1 MSTEAQ
7 HSQERHTASNAPK
20 EGRSTKAQPERPGRF
35 ELPELTLVA
44 PVNSAKSVPQFSLD
58 QQAVIDLGPG
68 SGPVLLWGAPGTG
81 KSTVLIEAAL
91 KRMEHD
97 GVDPAGAL
105 LLAPSRLAAAR
116 LRDGFSARLTKSLST
131 SPARTWSSYAFDLLR
146 RAKVEGRM
154 PHLESAP
161 RLMSGPEQDLI
172 IRDLLA
178 GHAMGLGT
186 VPAWPKELT
195 QALETRGF
203 RQEIRQLFDRV
214 IEYGLVPEELAEL
227 GAANRRP
234 DWVAAASLYKEYRD
248 VVDWGKSG
256 SFDPAGIITAATT
269 LLRLDSDF
277 LDQER
282 KRLALIV
289 VDDIQEANKAVH
301 ELLHL
306 VGQGKDVL
314 VAASPDTVVQGFRG
328 ARPDLVASL
337 THSLSTPEHPLQQF
351 ALSTSHRMSK
361 PLAAAWSGVADRI
374 FQIRGGHKARELAW
388 PEALAGRHGGHAA
401 APHAEAINAT
411 EPAGG
416 EPGPVPRQELRK
428 DPDKV
433 SYVSA
438 HFVASEVHELR
449 LVAERI
455 LHLQHL
461 GGHSLS
467 EIAVIVRTG
476 SALAALQRYLSAQGI
491 AVKVPVAE
499 NPVRDEPAVRPLL
512 EAFGIALAPET
523 LDAEACVA
531 LLTSR
536 LGRSTALHL
545 RRLRQALRQQERHA
559 GGGRASDELLVEAL
573 LNSQKLAPLGWE
585 AANAARIAAMI
596 AAGREAVA
604 QPGANAETV
613 LWALWEAC
621 DSSGTWEAQ
630 ALRGGPTG
638 IRADRDLDAV
648 MALFQTAERYV
659 DQLPGSSPQ
668 QFLDYLMSQEL
679 PMDTLAAR
687 AQRTDAVEIVTPA
700 SAAGREWPIVIVAGL
715 QEGVWPNTRLRGEL
729 LGSQL
734 LVDVLEK
741 GAQAAH
747 QIEPAA
753 RLRDIRYDELRSFAA
768 AISRASHILI
778 LTAAAGH
785 DLQPSQ
791 FIDLAAPYVPVTDS
805 GGESQYPV
813 RPVEQVPRPMT
824 LRSLVAELRQE
835 SEMRT
840 NPEAARML
848 AVLAGE
854 DVPGADPH
862 QWWGLLPLSS
872 DGPIVAPGEPVNVSP
887 SKVEEVLKSP
897 LNWFIR
903 AAGGDATTDFAR
915 SLGTLIHSIA
925 QDIPNGAGHE
935 YLAELD
941 KRWPSLGLP
950 ESWESDLDYKRAQE
964 MLGKL
969 AQYVIEARQ
978 QGRTLL
984 GVEENFSVDVGE
996 LPDGILPSTF
1006 LPGTFSSSTG
1016 VPSSAVPDTA
1026 VPDTKD
1032 ASLSSAD
1039 GGAPEA
1045 EDTDTSGLA
1054 EPPPARVVRLR
1065 GQVDRLEA
1073 DANGNLIIVDIKT
1086 GRTKPTKDQV
1096 LEHPQLGA
1104 YQVAASAGAFSAQAE
1119 AAGLFGASS
1128 GGAALLPLGDGT
1140 KNVKTQDQPAMVAGS
1155 ENDPTRKVMEAA
1167 LLMAQAV
1174 FPARHGADWSERN
1187 GCPLPTICPL
1197 CPEGKQITE

>member
-1 MSTEAQ
+1 MSTHAEF
-7 HSQERHTASNAPK
+7 T
-20 EGRSTKAQPERPGRF
+20 
-35 ELPELTLVA
+35 LPQLTLVPPSHSDRSA
-44 PVNSAKSVPQFSLD
+44 PALSPD
-58 QQAVIDLGPG
+58 QQAVVDLKPG
-68 SGPVLLWGAPGTG
+68 SGPVLVWGAPGTG
-81 KSTVLIEAAL
+81 KSTVLIETAV

-105 LLAPSRLAAAR
+105 LLAPSRLAAAK
-116 LRDGFSARLTKSLST
+116 LRDGFSARLTRSLST

-146 RAKVEGRM
+146 RAKVAGRM
-154 PHLESAP
+154 PHLDGPP

-178 GHAMGLGT
+178 GHKQGLGT
-186 VPAWPKELT
+186 APNWPEELND
-195 QALETRGF
+195 ALETRGF

-227 GAANRRP
+227 GTANRRP
-234 DWVAAASLYKEYRD
+234 DWVAAASLYREYRD

-256 SFDPAGIITAATT
+256 SFDPAGIITAAST
-269 LLRLDSDF
+269 LLQVDPDF
-277 LDQER
+277 LAQER
-282 KRLALIV
+282 HRLALIV

-301 ELLHL
+301 ELLAL
-306 VGQGKDVL
+306 VGRGKDLV

-337 THSLSTPEHPLQQF
+337 GESLGTQKRPLQQF
-351 ALSTSHRMSK
+351 TLSTSHRMSR
-361 PLAAAWSGVADRI
+361 PLAAAWSGVAERI
-374 FQIRGGHKARELAW
+374 FQIRGGHKARELTWPDEARGEGGLP
-388 PEALAGRHGGHAA
+388 PEAGD
-401 APHAEAINAT
+401 
-411 EPAGG
+411 PASDMG
-416 EPGPVPRQELRK
+416 EG
-428 DPDKV
+428 
-433 SYVSA
+433 SFVSA
-438 HFVASEVHELR
+438 HVVASEVHELR

-455 LHLQHL
+455 LALQHL
-461 GGHSLS
+461 AGHSLS
-467 EIAVIVRTG
+467 EVAVIVRTG

-523 LDAEACVA
+523 LDAEACVG

-545 RRLRQALRQQERHA
+545 RRLRQALRQQELND

-573 LNSQKLAPLGWE
+573 LNPDKLAPLGWE
-585 AANAARIAAMI
+585 AANARRIAAML
-596 AAGREAVA
+596 AAGRAAV
-604 QPGANAETV
+604 QEPGANAETV
-613 LWALWEAC
+613 LWALWDAC
-621 DSSGTWEAQ
+621 DSSGTWESQ

-687 AQRTDAVEIVTPA
+687 AQRSDAVEILTPA

-741 GAQAAH
+741 GAESARQVD
-747 QIEPAA
+747 PAA

-768 AISRASHILI
+768 AISRAGRKLI

-791 FIDLAAPYVPVTDS
+791 FIDLAAPYVPATDS

-835 SEMRT
+835 SEMHAE
-840 NPEAARML
+840 PEAARML
-848 AVLAGE
+848 AVLAAE
-854 DVPGADPH
+854 NVPGADPA

-872 DGPIVAPGEPVNVSP
+872 EAPIIAPGEPVVVSP

-897 LNWFIR
+897 LNWFIK
-903 AAGGDATTDFAR
+903 AAGGEAATDFAR
-915 SLGTLIHSIA
+915 SLGTLIHGIA
-925 QDIPNGAGHE
+925 ESMPEAAGHE
-935 YLAELD
+935 YLEELER
-941 KRWPSLGLP
+941 RWPALGLP
-950 ESWESDLDYKRAQE
+950 ESWETDLDYQRAQD

-984 GVEENFSVDVGE
+984 GVEENFTVDVGE
-996 LPDGILPSTF
+996 LAGTATEGPAAGRPDGGQSGSQPSRT
-1006 LPGTFSSSTG
+1006 
-1016 VPSSAVPDTA
+1016 
-1026 VPDTKD
+1026 
-1032 ASLSSAD
+1032 
-1039 GGAPEA
+1039 
-1045 EDTDTSGLA
+1045 
-1054 EPPPARVVRLR
+1054 VRLR

-1073 DANGNLIIVDIKT
+1073 DANGNLVIVDIKT
-1086 GRTKPTKDQV
+1086 GRSKPTKEQV
-1096 LEHPQLGA
+1096 LVHPQLGA
-1104 YQVAASAGAFSAQAE
+1104 YQVAVTAGGFAEQAA
-1119 AAGLFGASS
+1119 AAGLPGAVS

-1140 KNVKTQDQPAMVAGS
+1140 KAVKTQDQPAMVAGS
-1155 ENDPTRKVMEAA
+1155 DGDPTPKVMEAA
-1167 LLMAQAV
+1167 LLMAQAA
-1174 FPARHGADWSERN
+1174 FPARHGADWSARN
-1187 GCPLPTICPL
+1187 GCPLPSICPL

>member
-1 MSTEAQ
+1 MSTQTKQ
-7 HSQERHTASNAPK
+7 HPAERNLLEPHTLAPPRLVLAPPA
-20 EGRSTKAQPERPGRF
+20 GSVRS
-35 ELPELTLVA
+35 
-44 PVNSAKSVPQFSLD
+44 SPQLSPD
-58 QQAVIDLGPG
+58 QQVVVDLVPG

-81 KSTVLIEAAL
+81 KSTVLIEAAV

-97 GVDPAGAL
+97 GVDPAAAL

-154 PHLESAP
+154 PHLDGPP

-172 IRDLLA
+172 IKDLLA
-178 GHAMGLGT
+178 GHKLGLGT
-186 VPAWPKELT
+186 APGWPAELT
-195 QALETRGF
+195 EALETRGF

-214 IEYGLVPEELAEL
+214 IEYGLMPQELAAL
-227 GAANRRP
+227 GAANQRP
-234 DWVAAASLYKEYRD
+234 DWVAAASLYQEYRD

-269 LLRLDSDF
+269 LLQIDAGF
-277 LDQER
+277 LAQER
-282 KRLALIV
+282 HRLALIV

-301 ELLHL
+301 ELLQL
-306 VGQGKDVL
+306 VGRGKDVL

-337 THSLSTPEHPLQQF
+337 SGTLSTDKKPLQQF
-351 ALSTSHRMSK
+351 SLSTSHRMSE
-361 PLAAAWSGVADRI
+361 PLAAAWSGVAERI
-374 FQIRGGHKARELAW
+374 FQVRGGHKARELVW
-388 PEALAGRHGGHAA
+388 PENHDPLQASARGPERESGVDAL
-401 APHAEAINAT
+401 P
-411 EPAGG
+411 P
-416 EPGPVPRQELRK
+416 
-428 DPDKV
+428 
-433 SYVSA
+433 VSA
-438 HFVASEVHELR
+438 HVVASEVHELR

-461 GGHSLS
+461 AGYNLG

-476 SALAALQRYLSAQGI
+476 SALAALQRYLSSQGI

-512 EAFGIALAPET
+512 EAFGAAVEPEL

-536 LGRSTALHL
+536 LGRSTSLHL
-545 RRLRQALRQQERHA
+545 RRLRQALRQQELHA

-573 LNSQKLAPLGWE
+573 LSPEKLAPLGWE
-585 AANAARIAAMI
+585 AANARRIAAML
-596 AAGREAVA
+596 AAGHEAVA

-621 DSSGTWEAQ
+621 DTSGTWESQ

-687 AQRTDAVEIVTPA
+687 AQRADAVEILTPA
-700 SAAGREWPIVIVAGL
+700 SAAGREWPVVIVAGL

-734 LVDVLEK
+734 LVDVLES
-741 GAQAAH
+741 GA
-747 QIEPAA
+747 EAA
-753 RLRDIRYDELRSFAA
+753 RQIDPATRLRQIRYDELRSFAA
-768 AISRASHILI
+768 AISRAGEKLI

-791 FIDLAAPYVPVTDS
+791 FLDLAAPFIPVTDS

-813 RPVEQVPRPMT
+813 RAVEQVPRPMT

-835 SEMRT
+835 SEMHAD
-840 NPEAARML
+840 PEAANLL
-848 AVLAGE
+848 AVLAAE
-854 DVPGADPH
+854 NIPGAGPA

-872 DGPIVAPGEPVNVSP
+872 DAPIVASGEPVTVSP

-897 LNWFIR
+897 LNWFVR
-903 AAGGDATTDFAR
+903 AAGGEATTDFAR
-915 SLGTLIHSIA
+915 SLGTLIHAIA
-925 QDIPNGAGHE
+925 QDIPDGAGHE

-950 ESWESDLDYKRAQE
+950 ESWETDVDHKRAQE

-969 AQYVIEARQ
+969 AQYVIDARM
-978 QGRTLL
+978 QGRTLV
-984 GVEENFSVDVGE
+984 GVEENFTVDLGE
-996 LPDGILPSTF
+996 LP
-1006 LPGTFSSSTG
+1006 
-1016 VPSSAVPDTA
+1016 
-1026 VPDTKD
+1026 
-1032 ASLSSAD
+1032 
-1039 GGAPEA
+1039 GGNI
-1045 EDTDTSGLA
+1045 
-1054 EPPPARVVRLR
+1054 VRLR

-1073 DANGNLIIVDIKT
+1073 DSEGRLMVVDIKT

-1096 LEHPQLGA
+1096 TEHPQLGA
-1104 YQVAASAGAFSAQAE
+1104 YQVAVTAGGFEEQAR
-1119 AAGLFGASS
+1119 AAGLRGGVSGGCVS

-1140 KNVKTQDQPAMVAGS
+1140 KSVKTQDQPPMVAGA
-1155 ENDPTRKVMEAA
+1155 ENDPTHKVMEAA

-1174 FPARHGADWSERN
+1174 FPARHGSDWSSRN

>member
-1 MSTEAQ
+1 MSTQAK
-7 HSQERHTASNAPK
+7 QEPQPRSNQTVPVQALPK
-20 EGRSTKAQPERPGRF
+20 
-35 ELPELTLVA
+35 LTLVA
-44 PVNSAKSVPQFSLD
+44 PAQSEVTAPALSPD
-58 QQAVIDLGPG
+58 QQAVVDLSPG
-68 SGPVLLWGAPGTG
+68 TGPVLIWGAPGTG
-81 KSTVLIEAAL
+81 KSTVLIEAAV
-91 KRMEHD
+91 KRIEHD
-97 GVDPAGAL
+97 AVDPAGAL

-116 LRDGFSARLTKSLST
+116 LRNGFSARLSRSLST

-154 PHLESAP
+154 PHLDGPP

-178 GHAMGLGT
+178 GHRMGLGT
-186 VPAWPKELT
+186 APQWPAELAE
-195 QALETRGF
+195 ALDTRGF

-214 IEYGLVPEELAEL
+214 IEYGLAPEDLAEL
-227 GAANRRP
+227 GAANQRP
-234 DWVAAASLYKEYRD
+234 DWVAAASLYGEYRD

-269 LLRLDSDF
+269 LLRIDPEF
-277 LDQER
+277 LAQER
-282 KRLALIV
+282 QRLALIV

-301 ELLHL
+301 ELLQL
-306 VGQGKDVL
+306 VGHGKDVL

-328 ARPDLVASL
+328 ARPDLVAPLGESL
-337 THSLSTPEHPLQQF
+337 GTGDLPLRQF
-351 ALSTSHRMSK
+351 TLSTSHRMSRQ
-361 PLAAAWSGVADRI
+361 LAAAWSGVAERI
-374 FQIRGGHKARELAW
+374 FQIRGGHKARELSW
-388 PEALAGRHGGHAA
+388 PQVSEAN
-401 APHAEAINAT
+401 PE
-411 EPAGG
+411 
-416 EPGPVPRQELRK
+416 
-428 DPDKV
+428 
-433 SYVSA
+433 SCVSA
-438 HFVASEVHELR
+438 HVVASEVHELR

-461 GGHSLS
+461 GGHGLN

-476 SALAALQRYLSAQGI
+476 SALAALQRYLSGQGI

-512 EAFGIALAPET
+512 EAFAVALAPET
-523 LDAEACVA
+523 FDAEAAVA

-536 LGRSTALHL
+536 LGRSTALQL
-545 RRLRQALRQQERHA
+545 RRLRQALRQQELHA

-573 LNSQKLAPLGWE
+573 LNPEKLAGLGWE
-585 AANAARIAAMI
+585 AANATRLAAML
-596 AAGREAVA
+596 AAGHEAVA

-613 LWALWEAC
+613 LWALWDAC
-621 DSSGTWEAQ
+621 DSSGTWESQ

-687 AQRTDAVEIVTPA
+687 AQRTDAVEILTPA
-700 SAAGREWPIVIVAGL
+700 SAAGREWPVVIVAGL

-734 LVDVLEK
+734 LVDVLER
-741 GAQAAH
+741 GGQAAR

-768 AISRASHILI
+768 AMSRASEKLI

-791 FIDLAAPYVPVTDS
+791 FIDLAAPYIPVTDS

-813 RPVEQVPRPMT
+813 RPIEHVPRPMT

-835 SEMRT
+835 SEMHAD
-840 NPEAARML
+840 PEAARML
-848 AVLAGE
+848 AVLAQRSIA
-854 DVPGADPH
+854 GADPH
-862 QWWGLLPLSS
+862 QWWGLLPVSTEA
-872 DGPIVAPGEPVNVSP
+872 PIIAPGEPVTVSP

-897 LNWFIR
+897 LNWFIK
-903 AAGGDATTDFAR
+903 AAGGEATTDFAR
-915 SLGTLIHSIA
+915 SLGTLIHAIA

-950 ESWESDLDYKRAQE
+950 ESWESDVDYRRAQE

-969 AQYVIEARQ
+969 AQYVITARQ
-978 QGRTLL
+978 DGRTLL
-984 GVEENFSVDVGE
+984 GVEQNFSVELGE
-996 LPDGILPSTF
+996 LPAGE
-1006 LPGTFSSSTG
+1006 
-1016 VPSSAVPDTA
+1016 SAVDIS
-1026 VPDTKD
+1026 D
-1032 ASLSSAD
+1032 AA
-1039 GGAPEA
+1039 GTPVA
-1045 EDTDTSGLA
+1045 ERT
-1054 EPPPARVVRLR
+1054 VVLR

-1073 DANGNLIIVDIKT
+1073 DADGRLIVVDIKT
-1086 GRTKPTKDQV
+1086 GRSKPTKDQV
-1096 LEHPQLGA
+1096 AAHPQLGA
-1104 YQVAASAGAFSAQAE
+1104 YQVAVTAGGFAE
-1119 AAGLFGASS
+1119 LAAAAGLAGAAS

-1140 KNVKTQDQPAMVAGS
+1140 KSVKTQDQTPMVAGS
-1155 ENDPTRKVMEAA
+1155 ENDPTHKVMEAA
-1167 LLMAQAV
+1167 LLMAQSV

>member
-1 MSTEAQ
+1 MSMQAKQEQPRSSHAGPAQ
-7 HSQERHTASNAPK
+7 LLPK
-20 EGRSTKAQPERPGRF
+20 
-35 ELPELTLVA
+35 LTLVA
-44 PVNSAKSVPQFSLD
+44 PAQSDVSAPLLSPG
-58 QQAVIDLGPG
+58 QQAVVELMPG
-68 SGPVLLWGAPGTG
+68 TGPVLIWGAPGTG
-81 KSTVLIEAAL
+81 KSTVLIEAAV
-91 KRMEHD
+91 KRIEHD
-97 GVDPAGAL
+97 AVDPAGAL

-116 LRDGFSARLTKSLST
+116 LRNGFSARLSRSLST

-154 PHLESAP
+154 PHLDGPP

-172 IRDLLA
+172 IKDLLA
-178 GHAMGLGT
+178 GHRMGLGT
-186 VPAWPKELT
+186 DPQWPAELAE
-195 QALETRGF
+195 ALDTRGF

-214 IEYGLVPEELAEL
+214 IEYGLAPDDLAEL
-227 GAANRRP
+227 GVANQRP
-234 DWVAAASLYKEYRD
+234 DWVAAAALYGEYRD

-269 LLRLDSDF
+269 LLRIDPEF
-277 LDQER
+277 LAQER
-282 KRLALIV
+282 HRLSLIV

-301 ELLHL
+301 ELLQL
-306 VGQGKDVL
+306 VGHGKDVL

-328 ARPDLVASL
+328 ARPDLVATLGESL
-337 THSLSTPEHPLQQF
+337 GSDEFPLRQF
-351 ALSTSHRMSK
+351 SLSTSHRMSR
-361 PLAAAWSGVADRI
+361 PLAAAWSGVAERI
-374 FQIRGGHKARELAW
+374 FQIRGGHKARELNW
-388 PEALAGRHGGHAA
+388 PQAGDAN
-401 APHAEAINAT
+401 PE
-411 EPAGG
+411 
-416 EPGPVPRQELRK
+416 
-428 DPDKV
+428 

-438 HFVASEVHELR
+438 HVVASEVHELR

-461 GGHSLS
+461 GGHGLN

-476 SALAALQRYLSAQGI
+476 SALAALQRYLSGQGI

-512 EAFGIALAPET
+512 EAFAVALAPSMF
-523 LDAEACVA
+523 DAEAAVA

-536 LGRSTALHL
+536 LGRSTALQL
-545 RRLRQALRQQERHA
+545 RRLRQALRQQELHS
-559 GGGRASDELLVEAL
+559 GGGRVSDELLVEAL
-573 LNSQKLAPLGWE
+573 LNPEKLAGLGWE
-585 AANAARIAAMI
+585 AANATRISAML
-596 AAGREAVA
+596 AAGHQAVA
-604 QPGANAETV
+604 LPGANAETV
-613 LWALWEAC
+613 LWALWDAC
-621 DSSGTWEAQ
+621 DSSGTWESQ

-687 AQRTDAVEIVTPA
+687 AQRSDAVEILTPA
-700 SAAGREWPIVIVAGL
+700 SAAGREWPVVIVAGL

-734 LVDVLEK
+734 LVDVLEM
-741 GAQAAH
+741 GAQAAR

-768 AISRASHILI
+768 AMSRASEKLI

-791 FIDLAAPYVPVTDS
+791 FVDLAAPYIPVTDS

-813 RPVEQVPRPMT
+813 RPVEHVPRPMT

-835 SEMRT
+835 SEMHAD
-840 NPEAARML
+840 PEAGRML
-848 AVLAGE
+848 AVLAQK
-854 DVPGADPH
+854 DIAGADPQ
-862 QWWGLLPLSS
+862 QWWGLLPLST
-872 DGPIVAPGEPVNVSP
+872 DAPIIAPGEPVTVSP
-887 SKVEEVLKSP
+887 SKVEEVVKSP
-897 LNWFIR
+897 LNWFIK
-903 AAGGDATTDFAR
+903 AAGGEATTDFAR
-915 SLGTLIHSIA
+915 SLGTLIHAIA

-950 ESWESDLDYKRAQE
+950 ESWESDVDYRRAQE

-969 AQYVIEARQ
+969 AQYVITARQ
-978 QGRTLL
+978 DGRTLL
-984 GVEENFSVDVGE
+984 GVEQNFSVELGE
-996 LPDGILPSTF
+996 LPA
-1006 LPGTFSSSTG
+1006 TG
-1016 VPSSAVPDTA
+1016 N
-1026 VPDTKD
+1026 
-1032 ASLSSAD
+1032 AD
-1039 GGAPEA
+1039 GDWTAAGAGTP
-1045 EDTDTSGLA
+1045 DLG
-1054 EPPPARVVRLR
+1054 RMVVLR

-1073 DANGNLIIVDIKT
+1073 DANGRLIVVDIKT
-1086 GRTKPTKDQV
+1086 GRSKPTKEQV
-1096 LEHPQLGA
+1096 AAHPQLGA
-1104 YQVAASAGAFSAQAE
+1104 YQVAVTAGGFAEQAA
-1119 AAGLFGASS
+1119 AAGLAGAAS

-1140 KNVKTQDQPAMVAGS
+1140 KAVKTQDQAAMVSGS
-1155 ENDPTRKVMEAA
+1155 EDDPTKKVMEAA
-1167 LLMAQAV
+1167 LLMAQSV

>member
-1 MSTEAQ
+1 MSKQAQQPQDTQQEKEARQ
-7 HSQERHTASNAPK
+7 
-20 EGRSTKAQPERPGRF
+20 RPPGQF
-35 ELPELTLVA
+35 ELPKLTLVA
-44 PVNSAKSVPQFSLD
+44 PAESVRSAPRPSAD
-58 QQAVIDLGPG
+58 QQTVIDLRPG
-68 SGPVLLWGAPGTG
+68 AGPVLLWGAPGTG
-81 KSTVLIEAAL
+81 KSTVLIEASV
-91 KRMEHD
+91 KRIEHD

-116 LRDGFSARLTKSLST
+116 LRDGFSARLTRSLST

-154 PHLESAP
+154 PHLEGPP

-178 GHAMGLGT
+178 GHKLGLGT
-186 VPAWPKELT
+186 APEWPAELAE
-195 QALETRGF
+195 ALETRGF

-227 GAANRRP
+227 GAANSRP
-234 DWVAAASLYKEYRD
+234 DWVAAAALYREYRD

-269 LLRLDSDF
+269 LLRVDPDF
-277 LDQER
+277 LAQER
-282 KRLALIV
+282 NRLELIV

-306 VGQGKDVL
+306 VGRGKDVL

-328 ARPDLVASL
+328 ARPDLVAAL
-337 THSLSTPEHPLQQF
+337 AESLSTQAHPLQQF
-351 ALSTSHRMSK
+351 ALSTSHRMSR

-388 PEALAGRHGGHAA
+388 PAPPLVLPSARPQPAGQPAKPA
-401 APHAEAINAT
+401 AEAG
-411 EPAGG
+411 PAAVAG
-416 EPGPVPRQELRK
+416 VPASDVREE
-428 DPDKV
+428 

-438 HFVASEVHELR
+438 HVVASEVHELR

-467 EIAVIVRTG
+467 EMAVIVRTG

-512 EAFGIALAPET
+512 EAFGKALDPET

-545 RRLRQALRQQERHA
+545 RRLRQALRQQELHD

-573 LNSQKLAPLGWE
+573 LNPEKLAPLGWE
-585 AANAARIAAMI
+585 AANARRIAAML

-604 QPGANAETV
+604 EPGANAETV

-621 DSSGTWEAQ
+621 DSSGTWETQ

-734 LVDVLEK
+734 LVDVLEN
-741 GAQAAH
+741 GAQAAR

-768 AISRASHILI
+768 AISRAGRILI

-791 FIDLAAPYVPVTDS
+791 FLDLAAPYIPVTDS

-835 SEMRT
+835 SEMHAD
-840 NPEAARML
+840 PEAARML
-848 AVLAGE
+848 AVLAE
-854 DVPGADPH
+854 QNVPGAAPE
-862 QWWGLLPLSS
+862 QWWGLLPLSA
-872 DGPIVAPGEPVNVSP
+872 DAPIVAPGEPVNVSP

-903 AAGGDATTDFAR
+903 AAGGEATTDFAR
-915 SLGTLIHSIA
+915 SLGTLIHGIA

-935 YLAELD
+935 YLEELD

-950 ESWESDLDYKRAQE
+950 ESWETDTDYKRAQE

-969 AQYVIEARQ
+969 AQYVIDARQ

-984 GVEENFSVDVGE
+984 GVEENFTVEVGE
-996 LPDGILPSTF
+996 LP
-1006 LPGTFSSSTG
+1006 GTEL
-1016 VPSSAVPDTA
+1016 A
-1026 VPDTKD
+1026 DTKLPETEPQ
-1032 ASLSSAD
+1032 ASGQPATDLPVSGMAGSAQP
-1039 GGAPEA
+1039 G
-1045 EDTDTSGLA
+1045 
-1054 EPPPARVVRLR
+1054 RIVRLR

-1096 LEHPQLGA
+1096 AEHPQLGA
-1104 YQVAASAGAFSAQAE
+1104 YQVAVSAGGFAAQAE
-1119 AAGLFGASS
+1119 AAGLAGAVS

-1140 KNVKTQDQPAMVAGS
+1140 KNVKTQDQAAMVAGS
-1155 ENDPTRKVMEAA
+1155 ENDPTSKVMEAA
-1167 LLMAQAV
+1167 LLMAQAA

>member
-1 MSTEAQ
+1 MSTHAEF
-7 HSQERHTASNAPK
+7 S
-20 EGRSTKAQPERPGRF
+20 
-35 ELPELTLVA
+35 LPQLTLVPPAHNDRSA
-44 PVNSAKSVPQFSLD
+44 PELSPD
-58 QQAVIDLGPG
+58 QQAVLDLAPG
-68 SGPVLLWGAPGTG
+68 SGPVLVWGAPGTG
-81 KSTVLIEAAL
+81 KSTVLIEAAVN
-91 KRMEHD
+91 RMEHH
-97 GVDPAGAL
+97 GLDPVGAL
-105 LLAPSRLAAAR
+105 LLAPSRLAAAK
-116 LRDGFSARLTKSLST
+116 LRDGFSARLTRSLST

-146 RAKVEGRM
+146 RAKVAGRM
-154 PHLESAP
+154 PHLDGPP

-178 GHAMGLGT
+178 GHKRGLGT
-186 VPAWPKELT
+186 DPGWPAELSD
-195 QALETRGF
+195 ALETRGF

-214 IEYGLVPEELAEL
+214 IEYGLIPEELAEL
-227 GAANRRP
+227 GAANNRP
-234 DWVAAASLYKEYRD
+234 DWVAAASLYSEYRD

-269 LLRLDSDF
+269 LLKVDPEFLAAERHRLT
-277 LDQER
+277 
-282 KRLALIV
+282 LIV

-301 ELLHL
+301 ELLSL
-306 VGQGKDVL
+306 VGRGKDIL

-337 THSLSTPEHPLQQF
+337 GEHLATPERPLQQF
-351 ALSTSHRMSK
+351 SLSTSHRMSK
-361 PLAAAWSGVADRI
+361 QLGAAWQGVAERI

-388 PEALAGRHGGHAA
+388 PQAA
-401 APHAEAINAT
+401 QRQAAEAARAGD
-411 EPAGG
+411 PASDTHP
-416 EPGPVPRQELRK
+416 E
-428 DPDKV
+428 
-433 SYVSA
+433 SCVSA
-438 HFVASEVHELR
+438 HVVASEVHELR

-455 LHLQHL
+455 LALQHL
-461 GGHSLS
+461 AGHSLS
-467 EIAVIVRTG
+467 EVAVIVRTG

-512 EAFGIALAPET
+512 EAFAVALAPET
-523 LDAEACVA
+523 LDSEACVS

-545 RRLRQALRQQERHA
+545 RRLRQALRQQELQE
-559 GGGRASDELLVEAL
+559 GGGRASDELLVEAML
-573 LNSQKLAPLGWE
+573 QPEKLTPLGWE
-585 AANAARIAAMI
+585 AANARRIAAML

-604 QPGANAETV
+604 EPGANAETV

-621 DSSGTWEAQ
+621 DSSGTWESQ

-687 AQRTDAVEIVTPA
+687 AQRSDAVEILTPA
-700 SAAGREWPIVIVAGL
+700 SAAGREWPIVIVSGL

-734 LVDVLEK
+734 LVDVLEN
-741 GAQAAH
+741 GAEAAR
-747 QIEPAA
+747 QIDPAS

-768 AISRASHILI
+768 AISRASSKLI

-785 DLQPSQ
+785 DLQPSA

-835 SEMRT
+835 SEMQAD
-840 NPEAARML
+840 PEAARML
-848 AVLAGE
+848 AVLAQ
-854 DVPGADPH
+854 DRVPGAEPS

-872 DGPIVAPGEPVNVSP
+872 RQPIVAPGEPVVVSP

-903 AAGGDATTDFAR
+903 AAGGEATTDFAR

-925 QDIPNGAGHE
+925 EAMPQSAGHE
-935 YLAELD
+935 YLAELER
-941 KRWPSLGLP
+941 RWPSLGLP
-950 ESWESDLDYKRAQE
+950 ESWETDKDFLRAQE
-964 MLGKL
+964 MVGKL

-984 GVEENFSVDVGE
+984 GVEQNFTVELGE
-996 LPDGILPSTF
+996 LPPFEKYDAGASAADARTEQPSRT
-1006 LPGTFSSSTG
+1006 
-1016 VPSSAVPDTA
+1016 
-1026 VPDTKD
+1026 
-1032 ASLSSAD
+1032 
-1039 GGAPEA
+1039 
-1045 EDTDTSGLA
+1045 
-1054 EPPPARVVRLR
+1054 VRLR
-1065 GQVDRLEA
+1065 GQVDRLEMDA
-1073 DANGNLIIVDIKT
+1073 DGQLVIVDIKT
-1086 GRTKPTKDQV
+1086 GRNKPTKEQV
-1096 LEHPQLGA
+1096 LVHPQLGA
-1104 YQVAASAGAFSAQAE
+1104 YQVAVTAGGFAEQAA
-1119 AAGLFGASS
+1119 AAGHPGAGS
-1128 GGAALLPLGDGT
+1128 GGAALLPLGDGN
-1140 KNVKTQDQPAMVAGS
+1140 KSVKTQEQPAMVPGS
-1155 ENDPTRKVMEAA
+1155 EEDPTRKVMEAA
-1167 LLMAQAV
+1167 LLMAQAA
-1174 FPARHGADWSERN
+1174 FPARHGADWSARN
-1187 GCPLPTICPL
+1187 GCPVPTICPL

>member
-1 MSTEAQ
+1 MSTETRDTQ
-7 HSQERHTASNAPK
+7 QGPHIRQGKT
-20 EGRSTKAQPERPGRF
+20 QPQGQLA
-35 ELPELTLVA
+35 LPRLTLVA
-44 PVNSAKSVPQFSLD
+44 PADSVRSAPQLSAD
-58 QQAVIDLGPG
+58 QQVVVDLKPG

-81 KSTVLIEAAL
+81 KSMVLIEASV

-97 GVDPAGAL
+97 GVDPGGAL

-116 LRDGFSARLTKSLST
+116 LRDGFSARFSKSLST

-154 PHLESAP
+154 PHLDGPP

-178 GHAMGLGT
+178 GHKMGLGT
-186 VPAWPKELT
+186 APQWPAELSD
-195 QALETRGF
+195 ALETRGF

-214 IEYGLVPEELAEL
+214 IEYGLLPEELAGL
-227 GAANRRP
+227 GQANQRP
-234 DWVAAASLYKEYRD
+234 DWVAAASLYQEYRD

-269 LLRLDSDF
+269 LLQIDPEF
-277 LDQER
+277 LER
-282 KRLALIV
+282 ERGRLALIV
-289 VDDIQEANKAVH
+289 VDDIQEANHSVH
-301 ELLHL
+301 ELLRL
-306 VGQGKDVL
+306 VGRGKDIL

-337 THSLSTPEHPLQQF
+337 GETLSTEAFGLQQF
-351 ALSTSHRMSK
+351 ALSTSHRMSP
-361 PLAAAWSGVADRI
+361 PLAAAWSGVAERI
-374 FQIRGGHKARELAW
+374 FQIRGGHKARELSW
-388 PEALAGRHGGHAA
+388 PTAGTGDTASS
-401 APHAEAINAT
+401 
-411 EPAGG
+411 AG
-416 EPGPVPRQELRK
+416 
-428 DPDKV
+428 

-438 HFVASEVHELR
+438 HVVASEVHELR
-449 LVAERI
+449 LVTERI

-461 GGHSLS
+461 GGHSLGS
-467 EIAVIVRTG
+467 IAVIVRTG

-512 EAFGIALAPET
+512 EAFGIALAPQT

-545 RRLRQALRQQERHA
+545 RRLRQALRQQELHG

-573 LNSQKLAPLGWE
+573 LNPEKLAPLGWE
-585 AANAARIAAMI
+585 ADNARRVAAMLS
-596 AAGREAVA
+596 AGRAAVA
-604 QPGANAETV
+604 EPGANAETV

-621 DSSGTWEAQ
+621 DSSGTWESQ

-687 AQRTDAVEIVTPA
+687 AQRSDAVEILTPA

-729 LGSQL
+729 LGSQM
-734 LVDVLEK
+734 LVDVLER
-741 GAQAAH
+741 GSQAAR

-753 RLRDIRYDELRSFAA
+753 RLREIRYDELRSFAA
-768 AISRASHILI
+768 AISRASEILI

-791 FIDLAAPYVPVTDS
+791 FIDLAAPFLPVTDS

-813 RPVEQVPRPMT
+813 RPIEQVPRPMT

-835 SEMRT
+835 SEMHAD
-840 NPEAARML
+840 PEAARML
-848 AVLAGE
+848 AVLAGNN
-854 DVPGADPH
+854 VPGADPQ
-862 QWWGLLPLSS
+862 QWWGLLPLST
-872 DGPIVAPGEPVNVSP
+872 DAPIVAPGEPVIVSP

-903 AAGGDATTDFAR
+903 AAGGEATTDFAR
-915 SLGTLIHSIA
+915 SLGTLIHGIA
-925 QDIPNGAGHE
+925 QDIPNAAGHE

-941 KRWPSLGLP
+941 KRWPTLGLP
-950 ESWESDLDYKRAQE
+950 ESWETDVDYKRAQE

-969 AQYVIEARQ
+969 AQYVIDARMA
-978 QGRTLL
+978 GRTLV
-984 GVEENFSVDVGE
+984 GVEESFTVDLGE
-996 LPDGILPSTF
+996 LPSA
-1006 LPGTFSSSTG
+1006 GT
-1016 VPSSAVPDTA
+1016 PDA
-1026 VPDTKD
+1026 GLADTQG
-1032 ASLSSAD
+1032 D
-1039 GGAPEA
+1039 GGAAGEQ
-1045 EDTDTSGLA
+1045 
-1054 EPPPARVVRLR
+1054 PAHGHVVRLR

-1073 DANGNLIIVDIKT
+1073 DSDGNLIVVDIKT

-1096 LEHPQLGA
+1096 AEHPQLGA
-1104 YQVAASAGAFSAQAE
+1104 YQVAVTAGGFAE
-1119 AAGLFGASS
+1119 RAAAAGLAGAVS

-1140 KNVKTQDQPAMVAGS
+1140 KGVKTQDQAPMVAGS

-1167 LLMAQAV
+1167 MLMAQSV
-1174 FPARHGADWSERN
+1174 FPAHHGADWSERN

>member
-1 MSTEAQ
+1 MSTQAKQEQQPRSNQTVPAQ
-7 HSQERHTASNAPK
+7 MLPK
-20 EGRSTKAQPERPGRF
+20 
-35 ELPELTLVA
+35 LTLVA
-44 PVNSAKSVPQFSLD
+44 PAQSEVTAPGLSPD
-58 QQAVIDLGPG
+58 QQAVVELRPG
-68 SGPVLLWGAPGTG
+68 TGPVLIWGAPGTG
-81 KSTVLIEAAL
+81 KSTVLIEAAV
-91 KRMEHD
+91 KRIEHD
-97 GVDPAGAL
+97 AVDPAGAL

-116 LRDGFSARLTKSLST
+116 LRNGFSARLSRSLST

-154 PHLESAP
+154 PHLDGPP

-178 GHAMGLGT
+178 GHRMGLGT
-186 VPAWPKELT
+186 DPQWPAELAE
-195 QALETRGF
+195 ALDTRGF

-214 IEYGLVPEELAEL
+214 IEYGLAPEDLAEL
-227 GAANRRP
+227 GAANQRP
-234 DWVAAASLYKEYRD
+234 DWVAAASLYGEYRD

-269 LLRLDSDF
+269 LLRIDPEF
-277 LDQER
+277 LAQER
-282 KRLALIV
+282 HRLALIV

-301 ELLHL
+301 ELLQL
-306 VGQGKDVL
+306 VGHGKDVL

-328 ARPDLVASL
+328 ARPDLVATLGESL
-337 THSLSTPEHPLQQF
+337 GTGELPLQQF
-351 ALSTSHRMSK
+351 SLSTSHRMSQQ
-361 PLAAAWSGVADRI
+361 LAAAWSGVAERI
-374 FQIRGGHKARELAW
+374 FQIRGGHKARELSW
-388 PEALAGRHGGHAA
+388 PQASEAN
-401 APHAEAINAT
+401 PE
-411 EPAGG
+411 
-416 EPGPVPRQELRK
+416 
-428 DPDKV
+428 

-438 HFVASEVHELR
+438 HVVASEVHELR

-461 GGHSLS
+461 GGHGLN

-476 SALAALQRYLSAQGI
+476 SALAALQRYLSGQGI

-512 EAFGIALAPET
+512 EAFAVALAPET
-523 LDAEACVA
+523 FDAEAAVA

-536 LGRSTALHL
+536 LGRSTALQL
-545 RRLRQALRQQERHA
+545 RRLRQALRQQELHA

-573 LNSQKLAPLGWE
+573 LNPEKLAGLGWE
-585 AANAARIAAMI
+585 AANATRLAAML
-596 AAGREAVA
+596 AAGHEAVA
-604 QPGANAETV
+604 LPGANAETV
-613 LWALWEAC
+613 LWALWDAC
-621 DSSGTWEAQ
+621 DSSGTWESQ

-687 AQRTDAVEIVTPA
+687 AQRTDAVEILTPA
-700 SAAGREWPIVIVAGL
+700 SAAGREWPVVIVAGL

-734 LVDVLEK
+734 LVDVLER
-741 GAQAAH
+741 GSQAAR

-768 AISRASHILI
+768 AMSRASEKLI

-813 RPVEQVPRPMT
+813 RPVEHVPRPMT

-835 SEMRT
+835 SEMHAD
-840 NPEAARML
+840 PEAGRML
-848 AVLAGE
+848 AVLAE
-854 DVPGADPH
+854 KNIAGADPQ
-862 QWWGLLPLSS
+862 QWWGLLPVSTEA
-872 DGPIVAPGEPVNVSP
+872 PIIAQGEPVTVSP

-897 LNWFIR
+897 LNWFIK
-903 AAGGDATTDFAR
+903 AAGGEATTDFAR
-915 SLGTLIHSIA
+915 SLGTLIHAIA

-950 ESWESDLDYKRAQE
+950 ESWESDVDYRRAQE

-969 AQYVIEARQ
+969 AQYVITARQ
-978 QGRTLL
+978 DGRTLL
-984 GVEENFSVDVGE
+984 GVEQNFSVELGE
-996 LPDGILPSTF
+996 LPAGESTVEISHAAGTPV
-1006 LPGTFSSSTG
+1006 PG
-1016 VPSSAVPDTA
+1016 
-1026 VPDTKD
+1026 
-1032 ASLSSAD
+1032 
-1039 GGAPEA
+1039 
-1045 EDTDTSGLA
+1045 
-1054 EPPPARVVRLR
+1054 RMVVLR

-1073 DANGNLIIVDIKT
+1073 DADGRLIVVDIKT
-1086 GRTKPTKDQV
+1086 GRSKPTKDQV
-1096 LEHPQLGA
+1096 AEHPQLGA
-1104 YQVAASAGAFSAQAE
+1104 YQVAVTAGGFAE
-1119 AAGLFGASS
+1119 LATAAGLAGAVS

-1140 KNVKTQDQPAMVAGS
+1140 KAVKTQDQTPMVAGS
-1155 ENDPTRKVMEAA
+1155 ENDPTHKVMEAA
-1167 LLMAQAV
+1167 LLMAQSV

>member
-1 MSTEAQ
+1 MSTHAEHA
-7 HSQERHTASNAPK
+7 
-20 EGRSTKAQPERPGRF
+20 
-35 ELPELTLVA
+35 LPQLTLVPPANSVRSA
-44 PVNSAKSVPQFSLD
+44 PQLSAD
-58 QQAVIDLGPG
+58 QQAIVALSPG
-68 SGPVLLWGAPGTG
+68 SGPVLVWGAPGTG
-81 KSTVLIEAAL
+81 KSTVLIESAV

-97 GVDPAGAL
+97 GVDPGGAL

-116 LRDGFSARLTKSLST
+116 LRDGLSARLTKSLST

-154 PHLESAP
+154 PHLDGPP

-178 GHAMGLGT
+178 GHKLGLGT
-186 VPAWPKELT
+186 APDWPRELAD
-195 QALETRGF
+195 ALETRGF
-203 RQEIRQLFDRV
+203 RQELRQLFDRV
-214 IEYGLVPEELAEL
+214 IEYGLVPEELAAL
-227 GAANRRP
+227 GAANHRP
-234 DWVAAASLYKEYRD
+234 DWAAAASLYREYRD

-269 LLRLDSDF
+269 LLQLDPEF
-277 LDQER
+277 LARER
-282 KRLALIV
+282 HRLALIV

-301 ELLHL
+301 ELLAL
-306 VGQGKDVL
+306 VGRGKDIV

-337 THSLSTPEHPLQQF
+337 ADSLSTEDRALQHF
-351 ALSTSHRMSK
+351 ALSTSHRMS
-361 PLAAAWSGVADRI
+361 PALAAAWAGVAERI
-374 FQIRGGHKARELAW
+374 FQIRGGHKAREFTW
-388 PEALAGRHGGHAA
+388 PAGAG
-401 APHAEAINAT
+401 APEGDRAGTRTGAPKAQAGDPASSIKDVYSR
-411 EPAGG
+411 EPA
-416 EPGPVPRQELRK
+416 VT
-428 DPDKV
+428 
-433 SYVSA
+433 A
-438 HFVASEVHELR
+438 HVVASEVHELR

-461 GGHSLS
+461 RGHSLS
-467 EIAVIVRTG
+467 EVAVIVRTG

-512 EAFGIALAPET
+512 EALGIALAPES

-545 RRLRQALRQQERHA
+545 RRLRQALRQQELHD

-573 LNSQKLAPLGWE
+573 LNPEKLAPLGWE
-585 AANAARIAAMI
+585 AANARRIAAML
-596 AAGREAVA
+596 AAGRGAVA
-604 QPGANAETV
+604 EPGANAETV
-613 LWALWEAC
+613 LWALWDAC
-621 DSSGTWEAQ
+621 DSSGTWESQ

-668 QFLDYLMSQEL
+668 QFLDYLLSQEL

-687 AQRTDAVEIVTPA
+687 AQRSDAVEILTPA
-700 SAAGREWPIVIVAGL
+700 SAAGREWPIVIVSGL

-734 LVDVLEK
+734 LVDVLEN
-741 GAQAAH
+741 GSETAR

-768 AISRASHILI
+768 AISRAGNKLI

-791 FIDLAAPYVPVTDS
+791 FIDLAAPYIPVTDS

-835 SEMRT
+835 SEMRAD
-840 NPEAARML
+840 PEAARIL
-848 AVLAGE
+848 AVLAANR
-854 DVPGADPH
+854 VPGAAPD
-862 QWWGLLPLSS
+862 QWWGLLPLSTEA
-872 DGPIVAPGEPVNVSP
+872 PIIAPGEPVVVSP

-897 LNWFIR
+897 LNWFIK
-903 AAGGDATTDFAR
+903 AAGGEATTDFAR
-915 SLGTLIHSIA
+915 SLGTLIHGIA
-925 QDIPNGAGHE
+925 EQIPDGAGHE
-935 YLAELD
+935 YLVELER
-941 KRWPSLGLP
+941 RWPSLGLP
-950 ESWESDLDYKRAQE
+950 EAWETDRDYQRARD

-969 AQYVIEARQ
+969 AQYVIDARMD
-978 QGRTLL
+978 GRTLL
-984 GVEENFSVDVGE
+984 GVEQNFTVDVGE
-996 LPDGILPSTF
+996 LPAETARTARMDDG
-1006 LPGTFSSSTG
+1006 GTSPAG
-1016 VPSSAVPDTA
+1016 DGGGSAVPSEE
-1026 VPDTKD
+1026 PQ
-1032 ASLSSAD
+1032 
-1039 GGAPEA
+1039 PE
-1045 EDTDTSGLA
+1045 GL
-1054 EPPPARVVRLR
+1054 PRVVRLR

-1073 DANGNLIIVDIKT
+1073 DANGNLIVVDIKT
-1086 GRTKPTKDQV
+1086 GRSKPTKEQV
-1096 LEHPQLGA
+1096 LVHPQLGA
-1104 YQVAASAGAFSAQAE
+1104 YQVAVAAGGFAEQAA
-1119 AAGLFGASS
+1119 AAGLAGAAS
-1128 GGAALLPLGDGT
+1128 GGAALLPLGDAT
-1140 KNVKTQDQPAMVAGS
+1140 KSVKTQDQPAMVPGS
-1155 ENDPTRKVMEAA
+1155 DDDPTRKVMEAA
-1167 LLMAQAV
+1167 LLMAQAA

>member
-1 MSTEAQ
+1 MSTQAQ
-7 HSQERHTASNAPK
+7 QPNPEPS
-20 EGRSTKAQPERPGRF
+20 AQQGRF
-35 ELPELTLVA
+35 AVPRLSLVPPADSVRSAPQLTA
-44 PVNSAKSVPQFSLD
+44 D
-58 QQAVIDLGPG
+58 QQRVVDLAPG
-68 SGPVLLWGAPGTG
+68 SGPILVWGAPGTG
-81 KSTVLIEAAL
+81 KSTVLIEATV
-91 KRMEHD
+91 KRMDHH
-97 GVDPAGAL
+97 GIDPAGAL

-116 LRDGFSARLTKSLST
+116 LRDGFSARLTRSLST

-154 PHLESAP
+154 PHLDGPP

-172 IRDLLA
+172 IRDLLV
-178 GHAMGLGT
+178 GHRMGLGT
-186 VPAWPKELT
+186 DPQWPAEL
-195 QALETRGF
+195 ADAVETRGF

-214 IEYGLVPEELAEL
+214 IEYGLAPAELAEL
-227 GAANRRP
+227 GAANQRP
-234 DWVAAASLYKEYRD
+234 DWVAAASLYQEYRD

-269 LLRLDSDF
+269 LLQLDPEF
-277 LDQER
+277 LAQER
-282 KRLALIV
+282 NRLTLIV
-289 VDDIQEANKAVH
+289 VDDIQEANKSVH
-301 ELLHL
+301 ELLRL
-306 VGQGKDVL
+306 VGRGKDVL

-337 THSLSTPEHPLQQF
+337 ADTLSTHERPLLHF
-351 ALSTSHRMSK
+351 SLSTSHRMGQ
-361 PLAAAWSGVADRI
+361 PLAAAWLGVADRI

-388 PEALAGRHGGHAA
+388 PASQGELDATAGDPASSGHD
-401 APHAEAINAT
+401 N
-411 EPAGG
+411 
-416 EPGPVPRQELRK
+416 
-428 DPDKV
+428 

-438 HFVASEVHELR
+438 HVVASEVHELR

-461 GGHSLS
+461 GGYGLN
-467 EIAVIVRTG
+467 EMAVIVRTG

-499 NPVRDEPAVRPLL
+499 NPVRDEAAVRPLL
-512 EAFGIALAPET
+512 EAFGIALAPEK
-523 LDAEACVA
+523 LDAEACVS

-545 RRLRQALRQQERHA
+545 RRLRQALRQQELHA

-573 LNSQKLAPLGWE
+573 LNSEKLEPLGWE
-585 AANAARIAAMI
+585 AANARRIAAMLG
-596 AAGREAVA
+596 AGQAAVA
-604 QPGANAETV
+604 EPGANAETV
-613 LWALWEAC
+613 LWALWDAC
-621 DSSGTWEAQ
+621 DSSGTWETQ

-687 AQRTDAVEIVTPA
+687 AQRTDAVEILTPA

-734 LVDVLEK
+734 LVDVLEN
-741 GAQAAH
+741 GAQAAR

-768 AISRASHILI
+768 AISRASKILI

-791 FIDLAAPYVPVTDS
+791 FLDLAAPFVPVTDS

-835 SEMRT
+835 SEMHAE
-840 NPEAARML
+840 PEAARML
-848 AVLAGE
+848 AVLA
-854 DVPGADPH
+854 DQRVPGAHPA
-862 QWWGLLPLSS
+862 QWWGLLPLST
-872 DGPIVAPGEPVNVSP
+872 DAAIVAPGEPVVVSP

-897 LNWFIR
+897 LNWFIK
-903 AAGGDATTDFAR
+903 AAGGEATTDFAR
-915 SLGTLIHSIA
+915 SLGTLIHGIA

-950 ESWESDLDYKRAQE
+950 ESWETDVDYKRAQE

-978 QGRTLL
+978 QGRTLV
-984 GVEENFSVDVGE
+984 GVEENFTIDLGE
-996 LPDGILPSTF
+996 LPENGH
-1006 LPGTFSSSTG
+1006 
-1016 VPSSAVPDTA
+1016 
-1026 VPDTKD
+1026 
-1032 ASLSSAD
+1032 
-1039 GGAPEA
+1039 
-1045 EDTDTSGLA
+1045 
-1054 EPPPARVVRLR
+1054 VVRLR

-1073 DANGNLIIVDIKT
+1073 DAQGNLIVVDIKT
-1086 GRTKPTKDQV
+1086 GRTKPTKEQV
-1096 LEHPQLGA
+1096 AEHPQLGA
-1104 YQVAASAGAFSAQAE
+1104 YQVAVSSGGFAEQAA
-1119 AAGLFGASS
+1119 AAGLAGAVS
-1128 GGAALLPLGDGT
+1128 GGAALLPLGDNT
-1140 KNVKTQDQPAMVAGS
+1140 KTVKTQDQAAMVAGS

>member
-1 MSTEAQ
+1 MSIQGEQGLPQLELVPPAGSTR
-7 HSQERHTASNAPK
+7 SAP
-20 EGRSTKAQPERPGRF
+20 Q
-35 ELPELTLVA
+35 L
-44 PVNSAKSVPQFSLD
+44 SAD
-58 QQAVIDLGPG
+58 QQTVVDLEPG
-68 SGPVLLWGAPGTG
+68 SGPVLVWGAPGTG
-81 KSTVLIEAAL
+81 KSTVLVETAV

-116 LRDGFSARLTKSLST
+116 LRDGLSARLTRSLST

-154 PHLESAP
+154 SHLDGPP

-172 IRDLLA
+172 IRDLLS
-178 GHAMGLGT
+178 GHKLGLGT
-186 VPAWPKELT
+186 SPQWPRELAD
-195 QALETRGF
+195 ALETRGF
-203 RQEIRQLFDRV
+203 RQELRQLFDRV
-214 IEYGLVPEELAEL
+214 IEYGLVPEDLAAL
-227 GAANRRP
+227 GAANHRP
-234 DWVAAASLYKEYRD
+234 DWVAAASLYGEYRD

-269 LLRLDSDF
+269 LLQLDPEF
-277 LDQER
+277 LARER
-282 KRLALIV
+282 GRLALIV

-301 ELLHL
+301 ELLAL
-306 VGQGKDVL
+306 VGRGKDIV

-337 THSLSTPEHPLQQF
+337 ADSLSTEEHGLQQF
-351 ALSTSHRMSK
+351 ALSTSHRMS
-361 PLAAAWSGVADRI
+361 PALAAAWSGVAERI
-374 FQIRGGHKARELAW
+374 FQIRGGHKARTFAW
-388 PEALAGRHGGHAA
+388 PPGDGAAEGSGDDPAFPDSGTFAG
-401 APHAEAINAT
+401 
-411 EPAGG
+411 EPA
-416 EPGPVPRQELRK
+416 
-428 DPDKV
+428 
-433 SYVSA
+433 VSA
-438 HFVASEVHELR
+438 HVVASEVHELR

-461 GGHSLS
+461 RGHSLN
-467 EIAVIVRTG
+467 EVAVIVRTG

-512 EAFGIALAPET
+512 EALGLALEPGT

-545 RRLRQALRQQERHA
+545 RRLRQALRQQELHD

-573 LNSQKLAPLGWE
+573 LNPEKLAPLGWE
-585 AANAARIAAMI
+585 AANARRIAAML
-596 AAGREAVA
+596 AAGRAAVA
-604 QPGANAETV
+604 EPGANAETV
-613 LWALWEAC
+613 LWALWDAC
-621 DSSGTWEAQ
+621 DSSGTWESQ

-638 IRADRDLDAV
+638 LRADRDLDAV

-668 QFLDYLMSQEL
+668 QFLDYLLSQEL

-687 AQRTDAVEIVTPA
+687 AQRSDAVEILTPA

-734 LVDVLEK
+734 LVDVLEN
-741 GAQAAH
+741 GSEAAR

-768 AISRASHILI
+768 AISRAGSKLI

-785 DLQPSQ
+785 ELQPSQ
-791 FIDLAAPYVPVTDS
+791 FIDLAAPYIPVTDS

-813 RPVEQVPRPMT
+813 RPVEQVQRPMT

-835 SEMRT
+835 SERHGD
-840 NPEAARML
+840 PEAARML
-848 AVLAGE
+848 AVLAANN
-854 DVPGADPH
+854 VPGAAPD
-862 QWWGLLPLSS
+862 QWWGLLPLST
-872 DGPIVAPGEPVNVSP
+872 DAPIIAPGEPVTVSP

-897 LNWFIR
+897 LNWFIK
-903 AAGGDATTDFAR
+903 AAGGEATTDFAR
-915 SLGTLIHSIA
+915 SLGTLIHGIA
-925 QDIPNGAGHE
+925 QDIPDGAGHE

-941 KRWPSLGLP
+941 RRWPALGLP
-950 ESWESDLDYKRAQE
+950 DSWETDLDFKRAQD

-969 AQYVIEARQ
+969 AQYVIDARMA
-978 QGRTLL
+978 GRTLL
-984 GVEENFSVDVGE
+984 GVEENFMVEVGE
-996 LPDGILPSTF
+996 LP
-1006 LPGTFSSSTG
+1006 
-1016 VPSSAVPDTA
+1016 AVPPGSALPELLDGVA
-1026 VPDTKD
+1026 APDN
-1032 ASLSSAD
+1032 A
-1039 GGAPEA
+1039 G
-1045 EDTDTSGLA
+1045 
-1054 EPPPARVVRLR
+1054 PAAGPRVVRLR
-1065 GQVDRLEA
+1065 GQVDRLESDA
-1073 DANGNLIIVDIKT
+1073 DGNLVVVDIKT
-1086 GRTKPTKDQV
+1086 GRSKPNREQV
-1096 LEHPQLGA
+1096 LVHPQLGA
-1104 YQVAASAGAFSAQAE
+1104 YQVAVSAGGFVEQAA
-1119 AAGLFGASS
+1119 AAGLPGAAS
-1128 GGAALLPLGDGT
+1128 GGAALLPLGDST
-1140 KNVKTQDQPAMVAGS
+1140 KSVKTQDQPAMVAGS
-1155 ENDPTRKVMEAA
+1155 ADDPTHMVMEAA
-1167 LLMAQAV
+1167 LLMAQAA

>member
-1 MSTEAQ
+1 MSTQAD
-7 HSQERHTASNAPK
+7 S
-20 EGRSTKAQPERPGRF
+20 F
-35 ELPELTLVA
+35 LPQLTLVPPAHSERRA
-44 PVNSAKSVPQFSLD
+44 PALSPD
-58 QQAVIDLGPG
+58 QQAVVGLKPG
-68 SGPVLLWGAPGTG
+68 SGPVLVWGAPGTG
-81 KSTVLIEAAL
+81 KSTVLIEAAVQ
-91 KRMEHD
+91 RMEHD
-97 GVDPAGAL
+97 GVDPGGAL
-105 LLAPSRLAAAR
+105 LLAPSRLAAAK
-116 LRDGFSARLTKSLST
+116 LRDGFSARLTRSLST

-146 RAKVEGRM
+146 RAKVAGHM
-154 PHLESAP
+154 PHLDGPP

-178 GHAMGLGT
+178 GHKLGLGT
-186 VPAWPKELT
+186 APDWPAELAD
-195 QALETRGF
+195 ALDTRGF

-214 IEYGLVPEELAEL
+214 IEYGLIPDELAQL

-234 DWVAAASLYKEYRD
+234 DWVAAASLYREYRD

-256 SFDPAGIITAATT
+256 SFDPAGIITAAAT
-269 LLRLDSDF
+269 LLQLVPEFLARERERL
-277 LDQER
+277 E
-282 KRLALIV
+282 LIV

-301 ELLHL
+301 ELLAL
-306 VGQGKDVL
+306 VGRGKDIL

-337 THSLSTPEHPLQQF
+337 AENLATPERPLQQF
-351 ALSTSHRMSK
+351 SLSTSHRMSG
-361 PLAAAWSGVADRI
+361 PLAAAWSGVAERI
-374 FQIRGGHKARELAW
+374 FQIRGGQKARVLAW
-388 PEALAGRHGGHAA
+388 PEEPHGTGGPTAGDGGAA
-401 APHAEAINAT
+401 SDR
-411 EPAGG
+411 GDG
-416 EPGPVPRQELRK
+416 
-428 DPDKV
+428 
-433 SYVSA
+433 SFVSA
-438 HFVASEVHELR
+438 HVVASEVHELR

-455 LHLQHL
+455 LALQHL
-461 GGHSLS
+461 AGHSLG

-545 RRLRQALRQQERHA
+545 RRLRQALRQQERHG

-573 LNSQKLAPLGWE
+573 LTPDKLAVLGWE
-585 AANAARIAAMI
+585 AANARRIAAML
-596 AAGREAVA
+596 AAGRAAVA
-604 QPGANAETV
+604 EPGANAETV
-613 LWALWEAC
+613 LWALWDAC
-621 DSSGTWEAQ
+621 DSSGTWESQ

-687 AQRTDAVEIVTPA
+687 AQRSDAVEILTPA

-734 LVDVLEK
+734 LVDVLEN
-741 GAQAAH
+741 GAEAAR
-747 QIEPAA
+747 QIDPAA

-768 AISRASHILI
+768 AISRARNKLI

-835 SEMRT
+835 SELHAE
-840 NPEAARML
+840 PEAARML
-848 AVLAGE
+848 AVLAE
-854 DVPGADPH
+854 HHVPGANPD

-872 DGPIVAPGEPVNVSP
+872 DAPIVAPGEPVVVSP

-897 LNWFIR
+897 LNWFVK
-903 AAGGDATTDFAR
+903 AAGGEATTDFAR
-915 SLGTLIHSIA
+915 SLGTLIHGIA
-925 QDIPNGAGHE
+925 QDIPNGAGQE
-935 YLAELD
+935 YLEELD
-941 KRWPSLGLP
+941 RRWPSLGLP
-950 ESWESDLDYKRAQE
+950 ESWETDLDYKRAQE

-969 AQYVIEARQ
+969 AQYVIDARQ

-984 GVEENFSVDVGE
+984 GVEENFTVDVGE
-996 LPDGILPSTF
+996 LP
-1006 LPGTFSSSTG
+1006 
-1016 VPSSAVPDTA
+1016 
-1026 VPDTKD
+1026 
-1032 ASLSSAD
+1032 
-1039 GGAPEA
+1039 
-1045 EDTDTSGLA
+1045 
-1054 EPPPARVVRLR
+1054 EPAPARPVRLR

-1073 DANGNLIIVDIKT
+1073 DANGRLVIVDIKT
-1086 GRTKPTKDQV
+1086 GRSKPTREAV
-1096 LEHPQLGA
+1096 LVHPQLGA
-1104 YQVAASAGAFSAQAE
+1104 YQVAVTAGGFAEQAA
-1119 AAGLFGASS
+1119 AAGLGGAVS

-1140 KNVKTQDQPAMVAGS
+1140 KSVKTQDQPAMVAGS
-1155 ENDPTRKVMEAA
+1155 EEDPTNKVMEAA
-1167 LLMAQAV
+1167 LLMAQAA
-1174 FPARHGADWSERN
+1174 FPARHGADWSARN

>member
-1 MSTEAQ
+1 MSTQAE
-7 HSQERHTASNAPK
+7 
-20 EGRSTKAQPERPGRF
+20 QPYSEQ
-35 ELPELTLVA
+35 
-44 PVNSAKSVPQFSLD
+44 SAKQDRFAVPKLALVPPVDSVRSAPRLSAD
-58 QQAVIDLGPG
+58 QQLVVDLAPG
-68 SGPVLLWGAPGTG
+68 SGPVLVWGAPGTG
-81 KSTVLIEAAL
+81 KSTVLIEASV
-91 KRMEHD
+91 KRMDHH
-97 GVDPAGAL
+97 GIDPAGAL

-116 LRDGFSARLTKSLST
+116 LRDGFSARLTRSLST

-154 PHLESAP
+154 PHLDGPP

-178 GHAMGLGT
+178 GHRMGLGSDPHW
-186 VPAWPKELT
+186 PAEL
-195 QALETRGF
+195 ADAIETRGF

-214 IEYGLVPEELAEL
+214 IEYGLAPEELAEL
-227 GAANRRP
+227 GAANQRP
-234 DWVAAASLYKEYRD
+234 DWVAAASLYQEYRD

-269 LLRLDSDF
+269 LLQLDAEF
-277 LDQER
+277 LAQER
-282 KRLALIV
+282 NRLTLIV
-289 VDDIQEANKAVH
+289 VDDIQEANKSVH
-301 ELLHL
+301 ELLRL
-306 VGQGKDVL
+306 VGRGKDVL

-337 THSLSTPEHPLQQF
+337 ANTLSTPEHPLQQF
-351 ALSTSHRMSK
+351 SLSTSHRMGR
-361 PLAAAWSGVADRI
+361 PLAAAWQGVAERI
-374 FQIRGGHKARELAW
+374 FQIRGGHKARELSW
-388 PEALAGRHGGHAA
+388 
-401 APHAEAINAT
+401 
-411 EPAGG
+411 PAGEG
-416 EPGPVPRQELRK
+416 GPDAMAG
-428 DPDKV
+428 DPASSAPAN

-438 HFVASEVHELR
+438 HVVASEVHELR

-461 GGHSLS
+461 GGRGLN

-512 EAFGIALAPET
+512 EAFGIALAPEK

-545 RRLRQALRQQERHA
+545 RRLRQALRQQELHA

-573 LNSQKLAPLGWE
+573 LNPEKLEPLGWE
-585 AANAARIAAMI
+585 AANARRLAAML
-596 AAGREAVA
+596 AAGRDAVA
-604 QPGANAETV
+604 VAGANAETV
-613 LWALWEAC
+613 LWALWDAC
-621 DSSGTWEAQ
+621 DSSGTWETQ

-687 AQRTDAVEIVTPA
+687 AQRTDAVEILTPA
-700 SAAGREWPIVIVAGL
+700 SAAGREWPVVIVAGL
-715 QEGVWPNTRLRGEL
+715 QEGVWPNTRLRGEM

-734 LVDVLEK
+734 LVDVLEN
-741 GAQAAH
+741 GAQAAR

-768 AISRASHILI
+768 AISRAGEILI

-791 FIDLAAPYVPVTDS
+791 FLDLAAPFIPVTDS

-835 SEMRT
+835 SEMHAE
-840 NPEAARML
+840 PEAARML
-848 AVLAGE
+848 SVLAE
-854 DVPGADPH
+854 NSVPGAHPQ
-862 QWWGLLPLSS
+862 QWWGLLPLST
-872 DGPIVAPGEPVNVSP
+872 DAAIVAPGEPVVVSP

-903 AAGGDATTDFAR
+903 AAGGEATTDFAR
-915 SLGTLIHSIA
+915 SLGTLIHGIA

-935 YLAELD
+935 YLAELE

-950 ESWESDLDYKRAQE
+950 ESWETDVDFGRAQE

-984 GVEENFSVDVGE
+984 GVEENFTIDLGE
-996 LPDGILPSTF
+996 LPDN
-1006 LPGTFSSSTG
+1006 
-1016 VPSSAVPDTA
+1016 DH
-1026 VPDTKD
+1026 
-1032 ASLSSAD
+1032 
-1039 GGAPEA
+1039 PE
-1045 EDTDTSGLA
+1045 SGHR
-1054 EPPPARVVRLR
+1054 ESGHVVRLR

-1073 DANGNLIIVDIKT
+1073 DSDGNLIVVDIKT

-1096 LEHPQLGA
+1096 AEHPQLGA
-1104 YQVAASAGAFSAQAE
+1104 YQVAVSAGGFAEQAA
-1119 AAGLFGASS
+1119 AAGLTGAVS

-1140 KNVKTQDQPAMVAGS
+1140 KTVKTQDQAAMVSGS

-1167 LLMAQAV
+1167 MLMAQAV

>member
-1 MSTEAQ
+1 MSTQAQ
-7 HSQERHTASNAPK
+7 QTQDPQQEKQARQ
-20 EGRSTKAQPERPGRF
+20 RQPGQF
-35 ELPELTLVA
+35 ELPKLTLVA
-44 PVNSAKSVPQFSLD
+44 PAESVRTAPRPSAD
-58 QQAVIDLGPG
+58 QQAVIDLRPG
-68 SGPVLLWGAPGTG
+68 AGPVLLWGAPGTG
-81 KSTVLIEAAL
+81 KSTVLIEASV
-91 KRMEHD
+91 KRIEHD

-116 LRDGFSARLTKSLST
+116 LRDGFSARLTRSLST

-154 PHLESAP
+154 PHLEGPP

-178 GHAMGLGT
+178 GHKLGLGT
-186 VPAWPKELT
+186 APEWPAELAE
-195 QALETRGF
+195 ALETRGF

-234 DWVAAASLYKEYRD
+234 DWVAAAALYREYRD

-269 LLRLDSDF
+269 LLRVDPDF
-277 LDQER
+277 LAQER
-282 KRLALIV
+282 NRLELIV

-306 VGQGKDVL
+306 VGRGEDVL

-328 ARPDLVASL
+328 ARPDLVATLSE
-337 THSLSTPEHPLQQF
+337 SLSTQAHPLQQF
-351 ALSTSHRMSK
+351 ALFTSHRMSR

-388 PEALAGRHGGHAA
+388 P
-401 APHAEAINAT
+401 APSLVQQ
-411 EPAGG
+411 PAGPAAVAG
-416 EPGPVPRQELRK
+416 APASDVSEE
-428 DPDKV
+428 

-438 HFVASEVHELR
+438 HVVASEVHELR

-467 EIAVIVRTG
+467 DMAVIVRTG

-512 EAFGIALAPET
+512 EAFGMALDPET

-545 RRLRQALRQQERHA
+545 RRLRQALRQQELHD

-573 LNSQKLAPLGWE
+573 LNPEKLAPLGWE
-585 AANAARIAAMI
+585 AANARRIAAML
-596 AAGREAVA
+596 AAGRAAVA
-604 QPGANAETV
+604 EPGANAETV

-621 DSSGTWEAQ
+621 DSSGTWETQ

-734 LVDVLEK
+734 LVDVLEN
-741 GAQAAH
+741 GAQAAL

-768 AISRASHILI
+768 AISRAGRILI

-791 FIDLAAPYVPVTDS
+791 FLDLAAPYIPVTDS

-835 SEMRT
+835 SEMHAD
-840 NPEAARML
+840 PEAARML
-848 AVLAGE
+848 AVLAE
-854 DVPGADPH
+854 QNVPGAAPE
-862 QWWGLLPLSS
+862 QWWGLLPLSA
-872 DGPIVAPGEPVNVSP
+872 DAPIVAPGEPVNVSP

-903 AAGGDATTDFAR
+903 AAGGEATTDFAR
-915 SLGTLIHSIA
+915 SLGTLIHGIA

-935 YLAELD
+935 YLEELD

-950 ESWESDLDYKRAQE
+950 ESWETDTDYKRAQE

-969 AQYVIEARQ
+969 AQYVIDARQ

-984 GVEENFSVDVGE
+984 GVEENFTVEVGE
-996 LPDGILPSTF
+996 LP
-1006 LPGTFSSSTG
+1006 GTEL
-1016 VPSSAVPDTA
+1016 D
-1026 VPDTKD
+1026 
-1032 ASLSSAD
+1032 
-1039 GGAPEA
+1039 
-1045 EDTDTSGLA
+1045 DTDLAGTELA
-1054 EPPPARVVRLR
+1054 EGVQTGRMVRLR

-1073 DANGNLIIVDIKT
+1073 DANGNLIVVDIKT

-1096 LEHPQLGA
+1096 AEHPQLGA
-1104 YQVAASAGAFSAQAE
+1104 YQVAVSAGGFAAQAE
-1119 AAGLFGASS
+1119 AAGLAGAVS

-1140 KNVKTQDQPAMVAGS
+1140 KNVKTQDQAAMVAGS
-1155 ENDPTRKVMEAA
+1155 ENDPTSKVMEAA
-1167 LLMAQAV
+1167 LLMAQAA

>member
-1 MSTEAQ
+1 MSTQTDPASQ
-7 HSQERHTASNAPK
+7 APSHPTVPRHSVPHQGRPVQTLPK
-20 EGRSTKAQPERPGRF
+20 
-35 ELPELTLVA
+35 LTLVA
-44 PVNSAKSVPQFSLD
+44 PAHSESSAPMLSSD
-58 QQAVIDLGPG
+58 QQAVVDLKPGTGPI
-68 SGPVLLWGAPGTG
+68 LIWGAPGTG
-81 KSTVLIEAAL
+81 KSTVLIEAAV
-91 KRMEHD
+91 KRIEHD
-97 GVDPAGAL
+97 AVDPAGAL

-116 LRDGFSARLTKSLST
+116 LRNGFSARLSRSLST

-154 PHLESAP
+154 PHLDGPP

-178 GHAMGLGT
+178 GHRLGLGT
-186 VPAWPKELT
+186 DPQWPAELAE
-195 QALETRGF
+195 ALDTRGF

-214 IEYGLVPEELAEL
+214 IEYGLAPEDLAEL
-227 GAANRRP
+227 GAANQRP
-234 DWVAAASLYKEYRD
+234 DWVAAASLYGEYRD

-269 LLRLDSDF
+269 LLRIDPEF
-277 LDQER
+277 LAQER
-282 KRLALIV
+282 HRLTLIV

-301 ELLHL
+301 ELLQL
-306 VGQGKDVL
+306 VGHGKDVL
-314 VAASPDTVVQGFRG
+314 AAASPDTVVQGFRG
-328 ARPDLVASL
+328 ARPDLVATLGDSL
-337 THSLSTPEHPLQQF
+337 GTLELPLQQF
-351 ALSTSHRMSK
+351 GLSTSHRMSK
-361 PLAAAWSGVADRI
+361 QLAAAWSGVADRI
-374 FQIRGGHKARELAW
+374 FQIRGGHKARELSW
-388 PEALAGRHGGHAA
+388 PQDTAA
-401 APHAEAINAT
+401 NPE
-411 EPAGG
+411 
-416 EPGPVPRQELRK
+416 
-428 DPDKV
+428 

-438 HFVASEVHELR
+438 HVVASEVHELR

-461 GGHSLS
+461 GGHGLN

-476 SALAALQRYLSAQGI
+476 SALAALQRYLSGQGI

-512 EAFGIALAPET
+512 EAFAVALAPGKF
-523 LDAEACVA
+523 DAEAAVA

-536 LGRSTALHL
+536 LGRSTALGL
-545 RRLRQALRQQERHA
+545 RRLRQALRQQELHA

-573 LNSQKLAPLGWE
+573 LNPDKLAGLGWE
-585 AANAARIAAMI
+585 AANAARIAAML
-596 AAGREAVA
+596 AAGHEAVA
-604 QPGANAETV
+604 EPGANAETV
-613 LWALWEAC
+613 LWALWDAC
-621 DSSGTWEAQ
+621 DSSGTWESQ

-687 AQRTDAVEIVTPA
+687 AQRTDAVEILTPA
-700 SAAGREWPIVIVAGL
+700 SAAGREWPVVIVAGL

-734 LVDVLEK
+734 LVDVLER
-741 GAQAAH
+741 GAQAAR

-768 AISRASHILI
+768 AMSRASEKLI

-791 FIDLAAPYVPVTDS
+791 FIDLAAPYIPVTDS

-813 RPVEQVPRPMT
+813 RPVEHVPRPMT

-835 SEMRT
+835 SEMHAD
-840 NPEAARML
+840 PEAVRML
-848 AVLAGE
+848 AVLAKQ
-854 DVPGADPH
+854 DVAGADPQ
-862 QWWGLLPLSS
+862 QWWGLLPLSTQA
-872 DGPIVAPGEPVNVSP
+872 PIIAPGQPVTVSP

-897 LNWFIR
+897 LNWFVK
-903 AAGGDATTDFAR
+903 AAGGEATTDFAR
-915 SLGTLIHSIA
+915 SLGTLIHAIA

-950 ESWESDLDYKRAQE
+950 ESWEGDVDYRRAQE

-969 AQYVIEARQ
+969 AQYVVAARQ
-978 QGRTLL
+978 DGRTLL
-984 GVEENFSVDVGE
+984 GVEQNFSVE
-996 LPDGILPSTF
+996 LGQLPANASGDETGDEA
-1006 LPGTFSSSTG
+1006 GTPATG
-1016 VPSSAVPDTA
+1016 RAV
-1026 VPDTKD
+1026 V
-1032 ASLSSAD
+1032 
-1039 GGAPEA
+1039 
-1045 EDTDTSGLA
+1045 
-1054 EPPPARVVRLR
+1054 LR

-1086 GRTKPTKDQV
+1086 GRSKPTKDQV
-1096 LEHPQLGA
+1096 AEHPQLGA
-1104 YQVAASAGAFSAQAE
+1104 YQVAVTAGGFADQAL
-1119 AAGLFGASS
+1119 AAGLAGAGS

-1140 KNVKTQDQPAMVAGS
+1140 KTVKTQDQAPMVAGS
-1155 ENDPTRKVMEAA
+1155 DNDPTGKVMEAA

>member
-1 MSTEAQ
+1 MSTQAQ
-7 HSQERHTASNAPK
+7 QTQDPQQEKQARQ
-20 EGRSTKAQPERPGRF
+20 RQPGQF
-35 ELPELTLVA
+35 ELPKLTLVA
-44 PVNSAKSVPQFSLD
+44 PAESVRTAPRPSAD
-58 QQAVIDLGPG
+58 QQAVIDLRPG
-68 SGPVLLWGAPGTG
+68 AGPVLLWGAPGTG
-81 KSTVLIEAAL
+81 KSTVLIEASV
-91 KRMEHD
+91 KRIEHD

-116 LRDGFSARLTKSLST
+116 LRDGFSARLTRSLST

-154 PHLESAP
+154 PHLEGPP

-178 GHAMGLGT
+178 GHKLGLGT
-186 VPAWPKELT
+186 APEWPAELAE
-195 QALETRGF
+195 ALETRGF

-234 DWVAAASLYKEYRD
+234 DWVAASALYREYRD

-269 LLRLDSDF
+269 LLRVDPDF
-277 LDQER
+277 LAQER
-282 KRLALIV
+282 NRLELIV

-306 VGQGKDVL
+306 VGRGEDVL

-328 ARPDLVASL
+328 ARPDLVATLSE
-337 THSLSTPEHPLQQF
+337 SLSTQAHPLQQF
-351 ALSTSHRMSK
+351 ALFTSHRMSR

-388 PEALAGRHGGHAA
+388 P
-401 APHAEAINAT
+401 APSLVQQ
-411 EPAGG
+411 PAGPAAVAG
-416 EPGPVPRQELRK
+416 APASDVSEE
-428 DPDKV
+428 

-438 HFVASEVHELR
+438 HVVASEVHELR

-467 EIAVIVRTG
+467 DMAVIVRTG

-512 EAFGIALAPET
+512 EAFGMALDPET

-545 RRLRQALRQQERHA
+545 RRLRQALRQQELHD

-573 LNSQKLAPLGWE
+573 LNPEKLAPLGWE
-585 AANAARIAAMI
+585 AANARRIAAML
-596 AAGREAVA
+596 AAGRAAVA
-604 QPGANAETV
+604 EPGANAETV

-621 DSSGTWEAQ
+621 DSSGTWETQ

-734 LVDVLEK
+734 LVDVLEN
-741 GAQAAH
+741 GAQAAL

-768 AISRASHILI
+768 AISRAGRILI

-791 FIDLAAPYVPVTDS
+791 FLDLAAPYIPVTDS

-835 SEMRT
+835 SEMHAD
-840 NPEAARML
+840 PEAARML
-848 AVLAGE
+848 AVLAE
-854 DVPGADPH
+854 QNVPGAAPE
-862 QWWGLLPLSS
+862 QWWGLLPLSA
-872 DGPIVAPGEPVNVSP
+872 DAPIVAPGEPVNVSP

-903 AAGGDATTDFAR
+903 AAGGEATTDFAR
-915 SLGTLIHSIA
+915 SLGTLIHGIA

-935 YLAELD
+935 YLEELD

-950 ESWESDLDYKRAQE
+950 ESWETDTDYKRAQE

-969 AQYVIEARQ
+969 AQYVIDARQ

-984 GVEENFSVDVGE
+984 GVEENFTVEVGE
-996 LPDGILPSTF
+996 LP
-1006 LPGTFSSSTG
+1006 GTEL
-1016 VPSSAVPDTA
+1016 D
-1026 VPDTKD
+1026 
-1032 ASLSSAD
+1032 
-1039 GGAPEA
+1039 
-1045 EDTDTSGLA
+1045 DTDLAGTELA
-1054 EPPPARVVRLR
+1054 EGVQTGRMVRLR

-1073 DANGNLIIVDIKT
+1073 DANGNLIVVDIKT

-1096 LEHPQLGA
+1096 AEHPQLGA
-1104 YQVAASAGAFSAQAE
+1104 YQVAVSAGGFAAQAE
-1119 AAGLFGASS
+1119 AAGLAGAVS

-1140 KNVKTQDQPAMVAGS
+1140 KNVKTQDQAAMVAGS
-1155 ENDPTRKVMEAA
+1155 ENDPTSKVMEAA
-1167 LLMAQAV
+1167 LLMAQAA